1 MLMPMLALRMKRA
14 GLAIAAILVLVSL
27 APAQDDE
34 GHFDVGLGY
43 TGVFSKT
50 SSASLGNTT
59 LKPTSS
65 GGVLASFRY
74 RFNHTH
80 GIAVNFGHTNNSQ
93 IFTVPPDT
101 LRVGTGITEFSGAYV
116 FSPFHDKRID
126 PFFLAGAGMLRFN
139 PGNQYIDGFQSSF
152 GAQQQTSLTFLYGG
166 GADYRLWKA
175 LALRVQYRG
184 LVYKVPDFKVPAL
197 FLGAYG
203 HMAEPSVGIVFK
215 F

>member
-1 MLMPMLALRMKRA
+1 MPIVVRQMKRA
-14 GLAIAAILVLVSL
+14 VLAIAAILVLVSL

-34 GHFDVGLGY
+34 GHFDASIGY

-59 LKPTSS
+59 LKPTTS
-65 GGVLASFRY
+65 GGVLGTFRY
-74 RFNHTH
+74 RFNHRH
-80 GIAVNFGHTNNSQ
+80 GIAVNIGHTDNSQ
-93 IFTVPPDT
+93 VFTIPPDT
-101 LRVGTGITEFSGAYV
+101 LRVSTGITEFSGAYV
-116 FSPFHDKRID
+116 FSPFQSKRID
-126 PFFLAGAGMLRFN
+126 PFVLAGAGMLRFN
-139 PGNQYIDGFQSSF
+139 PGDQSIDGFQSSF
-152 GAQQQTSLTFLYGG
+152 GAQPQTSLTFLYGG

-184 LVYKVPDFKVPAL
+184 LIYKVPDFKVPNL
-197 FLGAYG
+197 FLGVYG